1 MTAEPPITVIFMG
14 GALVPGLPKQ
24 VTIESSGPI
33 TAEALMS
40 LLESRLAIPDLRAK
54 LKQHLIVVVDGT
66 TIQHRQGWQ
75 TLVQPGARVSI
86 LAPMGGGCR
95 V

>member
-1 MTAEPPITVIFMG
+1 MTVESQITVNFMG
-14 GALVPGLPKQ
+14 GTLVPGLPKR
-24 VTIESSGPI
+24 VILDSRTPV
-33 TAEALMS
+33 TAEALIT
-40 LLESRLAIPDLRAK
+40 LLESKLAIPELRAK
-54 LKQHLIVVVDGT
+54 LMQNFIVVVDGT
-66 TIQHRQGWQ
+66 TIQHLQGWQ

>member
-1 MTAEPPITVIFMG
+1 MTAEPQITVNFMG
-14 GALVPGLPKQ
+14 GVLVPGLPKQ
-24 VTIESSGPI
+24 VTLDASGPI
-33 TAEALMS
+33 TAEALIA
-40 LLESRLAIPDLRAK
+40 LLESTLAIPDLRAN
-54 LKQHLIVVVDGT
+54 LMRHFIVVVDGT
-66 TIQHRQGWQ
+66 TIQHLQGWQ